1 MKLTKTSMKIFSKGE
16 IHDLVEYLDSKYFRL
31 IVDMQTDFNLTEE
44 EIWQALDKYRKSFGY
59 PDIN

>member
-1 MKLTKTSMKIFSKGE
+1 MKIFSKGE
-16 IHDLVEYLDSKYFRL
+16 IHDLVEYLDVKYFRL